1 MPLIELKGKDETRIS
16 NRGTNFLEKYK
27 DLDDEDIF
35 VEQKLIVYL
44 SYLKIAPNLR
54 GYACMKICVKR
65 LVKDPLKK
73 RNMTNG
79 LYKEISQEYNIA
91 INLIDRAMR
100 HALLVSFKKEGV
112 EDFENRTG
120 YTFASSRPT
129 PREAV
134 CLLAELVRMDLIAFR
149 ARKNIKNLA

>member
-1 MPLIELKGKDETRIS
+1 MPLTELKGKNGEVIKRRSLLDKYEDLEDE
-16 NRGTNFLEKYK
+16 E
-27 DLDDEDIF
+27 IF
-35 VEQKLIVYL
+35 IEQRLIVYL

-54 GYACMKICVKR
+54 GYACMKTCVKR

-79 LYKEISQEYNIA
+79 LYKELSEEYNIA

-112 EDFENRTG
+112 DDFEYRTG
-120 YTFASSRPT
+120 YAFASSHPT

-134 CLLAELVRMDLIAFR
+134 CLLAELVKMDLIAFR
-149 ARKNIKNLA
+149 TRKNLENLA